1 MNRKVLGIAVVLM
14 AVAMLATPLFGT
26 AQACRC
32 RRQLVEKTL
41 TGRYYV
47 YPEDNPPVD
56 LWGPYATLYETED
69 KLIVIWKNLPEQWTG
84 GLSGWGTYS
93 AIWSVISYPTNMKDY
108 GIDVIKDAVVD
119 GIGTGDLV
127 IYNSM
132 RALKIL
138 WGTGDLRGIKGTG
151 TIVVV
156 PGSMGTIFD
165 YTLEVQIRL

>member
-1 MNRKVLGIAVVLM
+1 
-14 AVAMLATPLFGT
+14 
-26 AQACRC
+26 
-32 RRQLVEKTL
+32 
-41 TGRYYV
+41 
-47 YPEDNPPVD
+47 
-56 LWGPYATLYETED
+56 
-69 KLIVIWKNLPEQWTG
+69 
-84 GLSGWGTYS
+84 
-93 AIWSVISYPTNMKDY
+93 MKDY